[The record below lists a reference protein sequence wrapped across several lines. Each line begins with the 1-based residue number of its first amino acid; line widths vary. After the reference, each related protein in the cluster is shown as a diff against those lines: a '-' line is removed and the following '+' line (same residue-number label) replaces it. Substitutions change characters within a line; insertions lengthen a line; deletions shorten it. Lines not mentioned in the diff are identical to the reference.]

1 MIADTGAGLY
11 AGKAL
16 VDLFGLEQDE
26 FIPRVKE
33 IVTVGE
39 FYGPAAGGHINLT

>member
-1 MIADTGAGLY
+1 MIADTGSGRY
-11 AGKAL
+11 ASKAL

-26 FIPRVKE
+26 FIPRIKD

-39 FYGPAAGGHINLT
+39 LYGPAAGCLINFT